1 MNGKEKR
8 IENFKEFLK
17 KFNYEDKV
25 AVILPCYKTK
35 SYVIEVVKE
44 CLKYVDLVIC
54 IDDFCPLNTG
64 QFLKDNFK
72 TNKVKV
78 INHKNNKGVGA
89 AFKTGVKFASENG
102 IEVVIKIDSDGQM
115 DPKYIPLLS
124 SIVIRGESCICKGN
138 RLSRVEDLVLMPKVR
153 LIGNILLSYI
163 SKMTTGYWEI
173 FDPTNGFFAY
183 RINTLRL
190 SELEKTNNRYFFETD
205 LLFRCSLEN
214 TYIEQ
219 IPMPAKY
226 GNEISSLK
234 PLKSIPFFVKKHLE
248 VFIKR
253 TIYQYLI
260 MDFNSGSVQLIS
272 GILAFSGFLI
282 VGLFSLVKS
291 YLSKEFS
298 SPGTV
303 GVFIILGIISLQ
315 FLLAFINFDTNQR
328 MFHRKFYGIKK
339 KNNNI

>member
-1 MNGKEKR
+1 MNWEEKR
-8 IENFKEFLK
+8 IANFKGFLK
-17 KFNYEDKV
+17 KYNYADKV
-25 AVILPCYKTK
+25 AVILPCFKTK
-35 SYVIEVVKE
+35 RYVIEVVKE

-54 IDDFCPLNTG
+54 VDDLCPLNTG
-64 QFLKDNFK
+64 QYLINNFK
-72 TNKVKV
+72 SNEVKV
-78 INHKNNKGVGA
+78 IFHEINKGVGA
-89 AFKTGVKFASENG
+89 AFKTGVKYASEHG

-115 DPKYIPLLS
+115 DPIYIPSLA
-124 SIVIRGESCICKGN
+124 SIVIREKCCICKGN
-138 RLSRVEDLVLMPKVR
+138 RLSRVEDLILMPKVR

-163 SKMTTGYWEI
+163 TKMTTGYWEL

-190 SELEKTNNRYFFETD
+190 SELEKTNDRYFFETD

-214 TYIEQ
+214 IYIEQ
-219 IPMPAKY
+219 IPMPSIY

-234 PLKSIPFFVKKHLE
+234 PLKLIPFFLRKHLE
-248 VFIKR
+248 VFFKR
-253 TIYQYLI
+253 SIYQYLI
-260 MDFNSGSVQLIS
+260 LDFNAGSIQLIS
-272 GILAFSGFLI
+272 GLLAFSGFI
-282 VGLFSLVKS
+282 VVGIFSLVKS

-315 FLLAFINFDTNQR
+315 FLLAFVNYDTNQR
-328 MFHRKFYGIKK
+328 MFYRKFYGIKK